1 MSLNRATTT
10 MHSLTTKTRLFG
22 LGLLLAGFM
31 IAAPSAHAAPPSFGI
46 QSFTASSSS
55 TQAGA
60 HADLSTS
67 FTFNTDSLGNT
78 LQQAKDVKVT
88 LPPGVVGNP
97 QAIPKCSDLDFQA
110 FACPADSQV
119 GILNAS
125 FVTSPGVGTTL
136 TAANLAPTTLTA
148 SVGPCSGLCDTVTL
162 SVTSATGIQS
172 GDYLTIC
179 GVTATPCDV
188 TAGGQAEH
196 VTVLSVSG
204 DTITALTGGPVKG
217 TCGPDLSLPTN
228 VDYCPLS
235 GMYYTHASGDLVYD
249 DTISVANTHGFE
261 GFDGGNNITIGTAGS
276 GDFESDTIAFFPGNL
291 THLDLENPLQNIHN
305 TSEPVVHPATTA
317 SAGVPVFNL
326 QPDPGHV
333 ATLAASLL
341 VATIPI
347 QIDLADNN
355 GTYQLT
361 ATISDISS
369 LLNLAGTQ
377 LTLWGV
383 PGDPSHNAQRCNQIG
398 QQCGIPYGASITP
411 FMTNPT
417 NCPGGALTTTLSV
430 DSWQGGS
437 ASGSAKQAA
446 PTGCSNLSF
455 KPTVSA
461 SPDTSQAD
469 TPAGYD
475 VNVGVPQNSDPYG
488 LATPDVQNVK
498 IVLPSGVAISPAV
511 ANGLAGCTDAQFAA
525 GACPNASKVGTVS
538 IATPLLPDPLTGS
551 VWIGQP
557 TAQGGAAAA
566 AGQMYRLFL
575 TASADNATI
584 SLKGEVEPNG
594 STGQLTAV
602 FDNNP
607 QLPFSALNVHFYG
620 GPLAA
625 LANPESC
632 GSFTTTSAITGYG
645 SATATPSSSFN
656 ITGCTT
662 PTPFSPSFT
671 AGTTNPTAGA
681 YSPFT
686 LTFSRSDSDKE
697 LSGITATLPPGL
709 FAKIAGV
716 TQCTNAQASSDSCPA
731 SSQVGTATVGAGAGS
746 HPIFLTG
753 KVYLTGPYNGGAY
766 GLATV
771 VPAIAGPYNLGT
783 VTVRQALDINP
794 NDAHVTAVSD
804 PFPTILDGVPLRIK
818 TINLDLN
825 RPDFI
830 INPTSCQP
838 FQIAATIS
846 SVGGSTSSVSSPFQ
860 VGSCAELP
868 FNPSLGI
875 ALSGKGQTK
884 TGRHPTL
891 TATLTAPSSGQANL
905 KSAQVTLPLSL
916 ALDPRNTQVVCSVA
930 DAAAIACPSNTIVGT
945 SSAISPLLPDPLSG
959 NVYIVQGIRT
969 NAQGQQIKTLPS
981 LLIPL
986 RGDIAL
992 NLQAQTS
999 VNSAGQLV
1007 TTFPAIP
1014 DAAVSNFQLTI
1025 TGGSHGIL
1033 VVTGGQNIC
1042 KSKQIGSSV
1051 LGSQSGKTV
1060 TSQIKFATPACGKKH
1075 GKRHHGKRHHGKR
1088 HGKRH
1093 GQRR

>member
-1 MSLNRATTT
+1 MSLNRATTAV
-10 MHSLTTKTRLFG
+10 HSLTTKTWLFG

-31 IAAPSAHAAPPSFGI
+31 IAAPSAHAASFGI
-46 QSFTASSSS
+46 QSFSASSS
-55 TQAGA
+55 TRQAGA

-78 LQQAKDVKVT
+78 VEQAKDVKVT

-97 QAIPKCSDLDFQA
+97 QAIPKCTDLDFQA
-110 FACPADSQV
+110 FNCPADSQV

-148 SVGPCSGLCDTVTL
+148 DVAACNGLCDTVTL
-162 SVTSATGIQS
+162 NVNDATGIQS

-179 GVTATPCDV
+179 GVSAAPCDV
-188 TAGGQAEH
+188 GPGGQAEH
-196 VTVLSVSG
+196 ATVLSVSG
-204 DTITALTGGPVKG
+204 TTITALTGGPVKG

-228 VDYCPLS
+228 VDFCPLS
-235 GMYYTHASGDLVYD
+235 GMYYTHTSGDLVYD

-305 TSEPVVHPATTA
+305 TSEAVVHPATTA

-347 QIDLADNN
+347 QIDLAVNN

-369 LLNLAGTQ
+369 LLNLSATQ

-383 PGDPSHNAQRCNQIG
+383 PGDPSHNAQRCNQIS
-398 QQCGIPYGASITP
+398 QQCGLAYGASIAP

-417 NCPGGALTTTLSV
+417 NCSAASLMTTLSV
-430 DSWQGGS
+430 DSWQGSSPPPSEATQLG
-437 ASGSAKQAA
+437 
-446 PTGCSNLSF
+446 PNGCGNLSF

-461 SPDTSQAD
+461 SPDTTQAD
-469 TPAGYD
+469 TPAGYA
-475 VNVGVPQNSDPYG
+475 VNLDVPQNSDPFG
-488 LATPDVQNVK
+488 LATPDVQNVS
-498 IVLPSGVAISPAV
+498 ITLPSGVALSPAV
-511 ANGLAGCTDAQFAA
+511 ANGLAGCSDAQFAA
-525 GACPNASKVGTVS
+525 AACPNASKVGTVS

-551 VWIGQP
+551 VWIGAP
-557 TAQGGAAAA
+557 IPGH
-566 AGQMYRLFL
+566 MYRVFM

-584 SLKGEVEPNG
+584 NLTGQVNPNA

-602 FDNNP
+602 FSNNP
-607 QLPFSALNVHFYG
+607 QLPFSALNVHFFG

-632 GSFTTTSAITGYG
+632 GTFTTDSVITPYG
-645 SATATPSSSFN
+645 AAAARPSSSFN
-656 ITGCTT
+656 ITGCSNS
-662 PTPFSPSFT
+662 FSPSFT

-686 LTFSRSDSDKE
+686 LTFTRQDSDKE
-697 LSGITATLPPGL
+697 LSGISATLPPGL

-716 TQCTNAQASSDSCPA
+716 TQCSNAAAATGACPA
-731 SSQVGTATVGAGAGS
+731 SSQVGTATVGSGAGS
-746 HPIFLTG
+746 HPLFLSG
-753 KVYLTGPYNGGAY
+753 QVYLTGPYKGGAY

-783 VTVRQALDINP
+783 VVVRQALDINP
-794 NDAHVTAVSD
+794 TDAHVTAVSD

-838 FQIAATIS
+838 FQISATITA
-846 SVGGSTSSVSSPFQ
+846 VGGSTSSVASPFQ
-860 VGSCAELP
+860 VGSCQALP
-868 FNPSLGI
+868 FNPKLGI
-875 ALSGKGQTK
+875 KLTGKGQTK

-891 TATLTAPSSGQANL
+891 TATLTAPRSGQANL
-905 KSAQVTLPLSL
+905 KTAKVTLPLSL
-916 ALDPRNTQVVCSVA
+916 ALDPKNTEVVCSVA
-930 DAAAIACPSNTIVGT
+930 QAAAIACPSNTIVGT

-999 VNSAGQLV
+999 VDSAGQLV

-1014 DAAVSNFQLTI
+1014 DAAVSNFQLAI

-1033 VVTGGQNIC
+1033 VITGGKNIC
-1042 KSKQIGSSV
+1042 KSKQIGTSV
-1051 LGSQSGKTV
+1051 LGSQSGKSQ
-1060 TSQIKFATPACGKKH
+1060 TSQIRLATPACGGKKH
-1075 GKRHHGKRHHGKR
+1075 RKRHHGKR

>member
-31 IAAPSAHAAPPSFGI
+31 ITAPSAQAASFGV
-46 QSFTASSSS
+46 QSFSTSSS
-55 TQAGA
+55 TRQAGA

-78 LQQAKDVKVT
+78 VEQAKDVKVT

-97 QAIPKCSDLDFQA
+97 QAIPKCTDLDFQA
-110 FACPADSQV
+110 FNCPPDSQV

-148 SVGPCSGLCDTVTL
+148 DVAPCNGLCDTVTL
-162 SVTSATGIQS
+162 DVTDATGIQN

-179 GVTATPCDV
+179 GVSATPCDV
-188 TAGGQAEH
+188 GPGGQAEH
-196 VTVLSVSG
+196 ATVLSVSG
-204 DTITALTGGPVKG
+204 TTITALTGGPVKG

-228 VDYCPLS
+228 VDFCPLS

-249 DTISVANTHGFE
+249 DTIAVANTHGFE

-291 THLDLENPLQNIHN
+291 THLDLENPLQNIHSS
-305 TSEPVVHPATTA
+305 SEAVVHPATTA

-369 LLNLAGTQ
+369 LLNLSATQ

-383 PGDPSHNAQRCNQIG
+383 PGDPSHDAQRCNQIS
-398 QQCGIPYGASITP
+398 QHCGIPYGASITP

-417 NCPGGALTTTLSV
+417 NCSAASLTTTLSV
-430 DSWQGGS
+430 DSWQGS
-437 ASGSAKQAA
+437 SPPPSEASQQG
-446 PTGCSNLSF
+446 PNGCSTLSF

-475 VNVGVPQNSDPYG
+475 VNLGVPQNSDPYG
-488 LATPDVQNVK
+488 LATPDVQNVS
-498 IVLPSGVAISPAV
+498 ITLPSGVALSPAV

-551 VWIGQP
+551 VWIGAP
-557 TAQGGAAAA
+557 IPGH
-566 AGQMYRLFL
+566 MYRVFM

-584 SLKGEVEPNG
+584 NLTGQVNPNP

-602 FDNNP
+602 FSNNP
-607 QLPFSALNVHFYG
+607 QLPFSALNVHFFG

-632 GSFTTTSAITGYG
+632 GSFTTTSKITGYG
-645 SATATPSSSFN
+645 TAPATPSSSFN
-656 ITGCTT
+656 ITGCAS
-662 PTPFSPSFT
+662 PTRFSPSFT

-686 LTFSRSDSDKE
+686 LTFARQDSDKE
-697 LSGITATLPPGL
+697 ISGISATLPPGL

-716 TQCTNAQASSDSCPA
+716 TQCSNAAAATGACPA
-731 SSQVGTATVGAGAGS
+731 SSQVGTATVGSGAGS
-746 HPIFLTG
+746 HPLFLG
-753 KVYLTGPYNGGAY
+753 GQVYLTGPYKGGAY

-783 VTVRQALDINP
+783 VVVRQALDINP

-818 TINLDLN
+818 TVNLDLN

-838 FQIAATIS
+838 FRISAAIVA
-846 SVGGSTSSVSSPFQ
+846 VGGSSSSVASPFQ

-868 FNPSLGI
+868 FNPKLGI

-905 KSAQVTLPLSL
+905 KTAQVTLPLSL

-945 SSAISPLLPDPLSG
+945 ASAVSPLLPDRLSG

-969 NAQGQQIKTLPS
+969 NAQGQQIRTLPS

-999 VNSAGQLV
+999 VDSAGQLV

-1025 TGGSHGIL
+1025 AGGSHGIL
-1033 VVTGGQNIC
+1033 VITGGQNIC
-1042 KSKQIGSSV
+1042 KSKQVGGSV
-1051 LGSQSGKTV
+1051 LGSQSGK
-1060 TSQIKFATPACGKKH
+1060 SQSTNIQLRTPACGGKK
-1075 GKRHHGKRHHGKR
+1075 HGKRHHGKR

>member
-31 IAAPSAHAAPPSFGI
+31 IAAPSAHAASFGI
-46 QSFTASSSS
+46 QSFSTSSSS

-60 HADLSTS
+60 HANLSTS
-67 FTFNTDSLGNT
+67 FTMNTDSLGNT
-78 LQQAKDVKVT
+78 VQQTKDVKVT

-110 FACPADSQV
+110 FNCPADSQV

-136 TAANLAPTTLTA
+136 TAKNLAPTTLTA
-148 SVGPCSGLCDTVTL
+148 SVGPCNGLCDTVTL
-162 SVTSATGIQS
+162 NLTSVAGINS

-179 GVTATPCDV
+179 GVSSTPCDI
-188 TAGGQAEH
+188 GPSGQAEH
-196 VTVLSVSG
+196 VTVLSISG
-204 DTITALTGGPVKG
+204 TTITALTGGPVKG

-228 VDYCPLS
+228 VDFCPLS

-291 THLDLENPLQNIHN
+291 THLDLEDPLQNIHN
-305 TSEPVVHPATTA
+305 ANEAVVHPATTA

-326 QPDPGHV
+326 EPDPGHV

-347 QIDLADNN
+347 QIDLVDNN

-383 PGDPSHNAQRCNQIG
+383 PGDPSHNAQRCNQIS
-398 QQCGIPYGASITP
+398 QQCGIAYGASITP

-417 NCPGGALTTTLSV
+417 NCSGGALTTTLSV

-437 ASGSAKQAA
+437 ASGSAQQAA

-488 LATPDVQNVK
+488 LATPDVQNVSIK
-498 IVLPSGVAISPAV
+498 LPSGVALSPAV
-511 ANGLAGCTDAQFAA
+511 ANGLVGCTDGQFAA

-551 VWIGQP
+551 VWIGAP
-557 TAQGGAAAA
+557 IPGH
-566 AGQMYRLFL
+566 MYRVFL

-584 SLKGEVEPNG
+584 NLTGQVNPNA

-602 FDNNP
+602 FSNNP
-607 QLPFSALNVHFYG
+607 QLPFSALNVHFFG
-620 GPLAA
+620 GPLAP
-625 LANPESC
+625 LANPETC
-632 GSFTTTSAITGYG
+632 GTFTTTSAITPYG
-645 SATATPSSSFN
+645 AATAKPSSSFN
-656 ITGCTT
+656 ITGCAN

-697 LSGITATLPPGL
+697 ISGISATLPPGL

-716 TQCTNAQASSDSCPA
+716 TQCTNAASCPA
-731 SSQVGTATVGAGAGS
+731 SSQVGTATVGSGAGS
-746 HPIFLTG
+746 HPIFLGG
-753 KVYLTGPYNGGAY
+753 KVYLTGPYKGGAY

-783 VTVRQALDINP
+783 VVVRQALDINP

-838 FQIAATIS
+838 FQISATIMA
-846 SVGGSTSSVSSPFQ
+846 VGGSSSSVASPFQ

-868 FNPSLGI
+868 FNPKLGI
-875 ALSGKGQTK
+875 VLRGKGQTK

-905 KSAQVTLPLSL
+905 KTAQVTLPLSL

-999 VNSAGQLV
+999 VDSAGRLV

-1033 VVTGGQNIC
+1033 VITGGKNIC
-1042 KSKQIGSSV
+1042 NSKQIGSSV
-1051 LGSQSGKTV
+1051 LGSQSGKSQ
-1060 TSQIKFATPACGKKH
+1060 TSQMRLRTPACHGKKH
-1075 GKRHHGKRHHGKR
+1075 HKKHKKHKKHNKRR
-1088 HGKRH
+1088 
-1093 GQRR
+1093 